1 MKLSNLITTIDSQIP
16 IVAIDVLS
24 PEEATIIQWLT
35 TEVMDKLNSPVY
47 FWNLGVSGL
56 EQCLIADDGGLVFK
70 SAETYKKPPNIDPLI
85 YVFEYIN
92 NFGAAY

>member
-1 MKLSNLITTIDSQIP
+1 MALE
-16 IVAIDVLS
+16 VLS

-47 FWNLGVSGL
+47 FWNLGVSNL

-70 SAETYKKPPNIDPLI
+70 SIETYTW
-85 YVFEYIN
+85 
-92 NFGAAY
+92 

>member
-16 IVAIDVLS
+16 IVALEVLS

-47 FWNLGVSGL
+47 FWNLGVSSL
-56 EQCLIADDGGLVFK
+56 EPTFRTLNCHI
-70 SAETYKKPPNIDPLI
+70 SKKPS
-85 YVFEYIN
+85 E
-92 NFGAAY
+92 